1 MTGWVVAAALLA
13 LAGIIALGAG
23 LAARRRAARARARM
37 EELVA
42 AAMEGRFAEG
52 RFAEE
57 HFDESRLSALEARLA
72 RYLTASE
79 ASAGRVRQ
87 EKDRLA
93 GLVADIAHQ
102 TRTPVANLRLYSQ
115 LLAEQPLSP
124 AGQDCAAAIDAQ
136 SEKLGV
142 LVEALVKT
150 SRLETGL
157 LALHPAPGPLE
168 PLLRRA
174 AAQYAPAAA
183 EKGVAITVGEAAG
196 EAVFDEKWTEEALCN
211 LLDNAVKYTPAGGR
225 VTVEARLY
233 EMFAA
238 IRVADT
244 GPGIPESE
252 HAKIFGRFYR
262 CPGAYQARGV
272 GIGLYLAR
280 QIAQGQG
287 GYVKVESAPGRGSVF
302 SLWLPRQ

>member
-1 MTGWVVAAALLA
+1 MTGWVIAGALAA
-13 LAGIIALGAG
+13 LAGLTALAAG
-23 LAARRRAARARARM
+23 LAMRRRAARTLGRVEAM
-37 EELVA
+37 LA
-42 AAMEGRFAEG
+42 AAMEGHFS
-52 RFAEE
+52 EE

-174 AAQYAPAAA
+174 AAQYALAAA
-183 EKGVAITVGEAAG
+183 EKGVALTVGEAAG

>member
-1 MTGWVVAAALLA
+1 MTGWVIAAALAA
-13 LAGIIALGAG
+13 LAGLVALAAG
-23 LAARRRAARARARM
+23 LAMRHRAARTLDRVEAM
-37 EELVA
+37 LI
-42 AAMEGRFAEG
+42 AAMEG

-57 HFDESRLSALEARLA
+57 HFDENRLSALEARLT

-79 ASAGRVRQ
+79 TSAGRVRQ

-102 TRTPVANLRLYSQ
+102 TRTP
-115 LLAEQPLSP
+115 SP

-183 EKGVAITVGEAAG
+183 EKGVTLTVGEAAG

-211 LLDNAVKYTPAGGR
+211 LLDNAVKYTPAGSR

-287 GYVKVESAPGRGSVF
+287 GYVKVESAPGKGSVF
-302 SLWLPRQ
+302 SLWLPRR

>member
-1 MTGWVVAAALLA
+1 M
-13 LAGIIALGAG
+13 
-23 LAARRRAARARARM
+23 
-37 EELVA
+37 
-42 AAMEGRFAEG
+42 
-52 RFAEE
+52 
-57 HFDESRLSALEARLA
+57 
-72 RYLTASE
+72 
-79 ASAGRVRQ
+79 
-87 EKDRLA
+87 
-93 GLVADIAHQ
+93 
-102 TRTPVANLRLYSQ
+102 
-115 LLAEQPLSP
+115 
-124 AGQDCAAAIDAQ
+124 
-136 SEKLGV
+136 

-183 EKGVAITVGEAAG
+183 EKGVALTVSEAAG

>member
-1 MTGWVVAAALLA
+1 MTGWVIAAALLA
-13 LAGIIALGAG
+13 LVGIIALGAG
-23 LAARRRAARARARM
+23 LAARRRAARTLDRV
-37 EELVA
+37 EEMLT
-42 AAMEGRFAEG
+42 AAMEG

-79 ASAGRVRQ
+79 TSAGRVRQ

-183 EKGVAITVGEAAG
+183 EKGVALTVGEAAG

-211 LLDNAVKYTPAGGR
+211 LLDNAVKYTPAGGA
-225 VTVEARLY
+225 VTVEARPY

>member
-1 MTGWVVAAALLA
+1 MTGYVIAGGAALLA
-13 LAGIIALGAG
+13 LAGLTALAAG
-23 LAARRRAARARARM
+23 LAIRHRAARTLDRV
-37 EELVA
+37 EEMLT
-42 AAMEGRFAEG
+42 AAMEGRFS
-52 RFAEE
+52 EE

-79 ASAGRVRQ
+79 TSAGRVRQ

-93 GLVADIAHQ
+93 SLVADIAHQ

-157 LALHPAPGPLE
+157 LALHPAQGPLE

-183 EKGVAITVGEAAG
+183 EKDVSLALGSVAG

-211 LLDNAVKYTPAGGR
+211 LLDNADKHGGSGG
-225 VTVEARLY
+225 EADVSIHP
-233 EMFAA
+233 EGNMVA
-238 IRVADT
+238 IRVRDF
-244 GPGIPESE
+244 GPGVPEE
-252 HAKIFGRFYR
+252 ELPYVKYKFYK
-262 CPGAYQARGV
+262 GSSKARGS
-272 GIGLYLAR
+272 GIGLAVCEE
-280 QIAQGQG
+280 IVTCHG
-287 GYVKVESAPGRGSVF
+287 GTLDIENAMGGGCVVTLR
-302 SLWLPRQ
+302 LPMTLE

>member
-1 MTGWVVAAALLA
+1 MTGWVIAAALLA

-23 LAARRRAARARARM
+23 LAARRRAARTLDRV
-37 EELVA
+37 EEMLT
-42 AAMEGRFAEG
+42 AAMEG

-79 ASAGRVRQ
+79 TSAGRVRQ

-150 SRLETGL
+150 SRLDTGL

-183 EKGVAITVGEAAG
+183 E
-196 EAVFDEKWTEEALCN
+196 
-211 LLDNAVKYTPAGGR
+211 
-225 VTVEARLY
+225 
-233 EMFAA
+233 
-238 IRVADT
+238 
-244 GPGIPESE
+244 
-252 HAKIFGRFYR
+252 
-262 CPGAYQARGV
+262 
-272 GIGLYLAR
+272 
-280 QIAQGQG
+280 
-287 GYVKVESAPGRGSVF
+287 
-302 SLWLPRQ
+302 

>member
-1 MTGWVVAAALLA
+1 MTGWVIAAALLA
-13 LAGIIALGAG
+13 LAGLTALAAG
-23 LAARRRAARARARM
+23 LAMRRRAARTLGRVEQM
-37 EELVA
+37 LA
-42 AAMEGRFAEG
+42 AAMEGRFS
-52 RFAEE
+52 EE

-87 EKDRLA
+87 EKDRLV

-124 AGQDCAAAIDAQ
+124 AGRDCAAAIDAQ

-168 PLLRRA
+168 PLLHRA

-183 EKGVAITVGEAAG
+183 EKGVALTVSEAAG

-211 LLDNAVKYTPAGGR
+211 LLDNAVKYTPAGGA

-262 CPGAYQARGV
+262 CPGAYQAQGV

-287 GYVKVESAPGRGSVF
+287 GYLKVESAPGRGSVF
-302 SLWLPRQ
+302 SLWLPRR

>member
-1 MTGWVVAAALLA
+1 MTGWVIAAALLA

-23 LAARRRAARARARM
+23 LAARRRAARTLDRV
-37 EELVA
+37 EEMLT
-42 AAMEGRFAEG
+42 AAMEG

-57 HFDESRLSALEARLA
+57 HFDESRLSALESRLA

-79 ASAGRVRQ
+79 TSAGRVRQ

-168 PLLRRA
+168 P
-174 AAQYAPAAA
+174 
-183 EKGVAITVGEAAG
+183 
-196 EAVFDEKWTEEALCN
+196 F
-211 LLDNAVKYTPAGGR
+211 
-225 VTVEARLY
+225 
-233 EMFAA
+233 
-238 IRVADT
+238 
-244 GPGIPESE
+244 
-252 HAKIFGRFYR
+252 
-262 CPGAYQARGV
+262 
-272 GIGLYLAR
+272 
-280 QIAQGQG
+280 
-287 GYVKVESAPGRGSVF
+287 APGGGPVRPRGGGKGWPSP
-302 SLWLPRQ
+302 SAKRRGRRCSTKSGRKRPCATCWTTP

>member
-1 MTGWVVAAALLA
+1 MTGWMIAAALLA
-13 LAGIIALGAG
+13 RAG
-23 LAARRRAARARARM
+23 LAALAAGLAIRHRAARTLDRV
-37 EELVA
+37 EEMLT
-42 AAMEGRFAEG
+42 AAMEGRFS
-52 RFAEE
+52 EE

-79 ASAGRVRQ
+79 TSAGRVRQ

-93 GLVADIAHQ
+93 SLVADIAHQ

-115 LLAEQPLSP
+115 LLAEQPLFP

-142 LVEALVKT
+142 LVEARVKT

-157 LALHPAPGPLE
+157 LALHPAQGPLE

-183 EKGVAITVGEAAG
+183 EKGVTLTVGEAAG

-211 LLDNAVKYTPAGGR
+211 LLDNAVKYTPAGGT
-225 VTVEARLY
+225 VTVEARL
-233 EMFAA
+233 
-238 IRVADT
+238 
-244 GPGIPESE
+244 
-252 HAKIFGRFYR
+252 
-262 CPGAYQARGV
+262 
-272 GIGLYLAR
+272 
-280 QIAQGQG
+280 
-287 GYVKVESAPGRGSVF
+287 
-302 SLWLPRQ
+302 

>member
-1 MTGWVVAAALLA
+1 MTGWVIAAALLA
-13 LAGIIALGAG
+13 LAGIIALAAG
-23 LAARRRAARARARM
+23 LAARRRAARTLDRV
-37 EELVA
+37 EEMLT
-42 AAMEGRFAEG
+42 AAMEG

-79 ASAGRVRQ
+79 TSAGRVRQ

-157 LALHPAPGPLE
+157 LAPP
-168 PLLRRA
+168 RRGRWSPFCA
-174 AAQYAPAAA
+174 GRRPSTPPRRRK
-183 EKGVAITVGEAAG
+183 KGWPSPWAKRRGRRCSTKSGRKRPCATC
-196 EAVFDEKWTEEALCN
+196 WT
-211 LLDNAVKYTPAGGR
+211 TP
-225 VTVEARLY
+225 
-233 EMFAA
+233 
-238 IRVADT
+238 
-244 GPGIPESE
+244 
-252 HAKIFGRFYR
+252 
-262 CPGAYQARGV
+262 
-272 GIGLYLAR
+272 
-280 QIAQGQG
+280 
-287 GYVKVESAPGRGSVF
+287 
-302 SLWLPRQ
+302 